1 MSELLFPVGLV
12 GVFLAVAL
20 AGVAV
25 ELSNA
30 ERRRAV
36 DMLRSQV
43 VRTRVSLREEELAKS
58 FSQRALLPVLS
69 WFQRTGLRVTPLGM
83 RRRIAE
89 RLITLGSP
97 AGWDTEKV
105 AALKLVGAFAGLAL
119 SLALGRLAGF
129 GVIRQAGFLML
140 LGALGF
146 ISPDLVLSSR
156 IDRRKK
162 DIRRALP
169 DTLDLLTIS
178 VEAGLSFDAALAQVV
193 QNTTGPLALEI
204 ARMLQEVQLGVARG
218 QALRNLAKRTDVDE
232 LNSFVLAMV
241 QAEEFGVSTTKVLR
255 AQAKQMRIQRRQNA
269 ELQSMK
275 VPVKLVFPLILCILP
290 SLFVVILGP
299 GIIRI
304 VRNLFTIF

>member
-119 SLALGRLAGF
+119 SL
-129 GVIRQAGFLML
+129 
-140 LGALGF
+140 
-146 ISPDLVLSSR
+146 
-156 IDRRKK
+156 
-162 DIRRALP
+162 
-169 DTLDLLTIS
+169 
-178 VEAGLSFDAALAQVV
+178 
-193 QNTTGPLALEI
+193 
-204 ARMLQEVQLGVARG
+204 
-218 QALRNLAKRTDVDE
+218 
-232 LNSFVLAMV
+232 
-241 QAEEFGVSTTKVLR
+241 
-255 AQAKQMRIQRRQNA
+255 
-269 ELQSMK
+269 
-275 VPVKLVFPLILCILP
+275 
-290 SLFVVILGP
+290 
-299 GIIRI
+299 
-304 VRNLFTIF
+304 